1 MDINI
6 NINYLVFW
14 NQRRI
19 LNLNI
24 IKELK
29 QKQQKKKWFYSIS
42 IFVIL
47 FIVEKKIAYFIIK
60 KIIY

>member
-24 IKELK
+24 MKELK
-29 QKQQKKKWFYSIS
+29 QKQQKKGGFIPLPFLLFY
-42 IFVIL
+42 L
-47 FIVEKKIAYFIIK
+47 L
-60 KIIY
+60 

>member
-6 NINYLVFW
+6 TINYLVFW